1 MRSDASTWSLRIE
14 GMTLK
19 RLHYLYEMTKLPQS
33 IGQGEEQV
41 PPPTFSDEPP
51 DSVHSINSGT
61 SEKRIAL
68 GEKVWARIDD
78 VSQQI
83 FGQDS
88 PHPVI
93 YAKHEGF
100 MDFVVMWDHWHDSL
114 KDLVGHHSISSFRPD
129 PAFEKRYLWDDS
141 SDEEI

>member
-1 MRSDASTWSLRIE
+1 M
-14 GMTLK
+14 
-19 RLHYLYEMTKLPQS
+19 
-33 IGQGEEQV
+33 
-41 PPPTFSDEPP
+41 
-51 DSVHSINSGT
+51 
-61 SEKRIAL
+61 AL

-114 KDLVGHHSISSFRPD
+114 KDLVGHHSISKFRPD

-141 SDEEI
+141 SDEETWLSLVIGFLDLRNCLLMFFFPSL